1 MDWLGDNVWLF
12 WIGIG
17 LVLAAIEAAT
27 VDFVFIM
34 FAGGALAAAVAAGLG
49 ASFPVQVVVAVGVAV
64 LLLFS
69 VRPLIKRQFLDGEVD
84 HQIGASALVGRQA
97 RVLQSVT
104 DSDGRIKLG
113 GETWSARL
121 AAGTTATVGPGEEVR
136 VIAIHGATAIVSP
149 VPPTDPTTPADPSTI
164 SDPTS

>member
-1 MDWLGDNVWLF
+1 MDWLNDNVWLF
-12 WIGIG
+12 WIGVG

-34 FAGGALAAAVAAGLG
+34 FAGGALAAAVAAWLG
-49 ASFPVQVVVAVGVAV
+49 ASFPVQVVVAVGVAI

-84 HQIGASALVGRQA
+84 HQIGASGLVGRQA
-97 RVLQSVT
+97 RVLQSGP

-121 AAGTTATVGPGEEVR
+121 AAGTTTTVGPGEEVR

-149 VPPTDPTTPADPSTI
+149 VPPTDPTAASDPSTT
-164 SDPTS
+164 SDPTT

>member
-1 MDWLGDNVWLF
+1 MDWLNDNVWLF
-12 WIGIG
+12 WIGVG

-49 ASFPVQVVVAVGVAV
+49 ASFPVQVVVAVGVAL

-69 VRPLIKRQFLDGEVD
+69 VRPLIKRQFLDDQVD
-84 HQIGASALVGRQA
+84 HQIGASALVGREA
-97 RVLQSVT
+97 RVLQAVT
-104 DSDGRIKLG
+104 DSDGRVKLA

-121 AAGTTATVGPGEEVR
+121 AAGATTTVGPGEEVR

-149 VPPTDPTTPADPSTI
+149 VPPADQTTTDPTPT
-164 SDPTS
+164 SDPTT

>member
-1 MDWLGDNVWLF
+1 M
-12 WIGIG
+12 
-17 LVLAAIEAAT
+17 
-27 VDFVFIM
+27 
-34 FAGGALAAAVAAGLG
+34 AL
-49 ASFPVQVVVAVGVAV
+49 

-84 HQIGASALVGRQA
+84 HQIGASGLVGRQA

-121 AAGTTATVGPGEEVR
+121 AAGTTTTVGPGEEVR

-149 VPPTDPTTPADPSTI
+149 GPAHRPDRRLRPQHHLRPHHLTRAPAPRERLTHDQTASCRSSSCCCWPS
-164 SDPTS
+164 SSSSCSSAR

>member
-1 MDWLGDNVWLF
+1 MDWLNDNVWLF
-12 WIGIG
+12 WIGVA

-49 ASFPVQVVVAVGVAV
+49 ASFPLQVVVAVGVAL
-64 LLLFS
+64 LLLFL

-97 RVLQSVT
+97 RVLQAVT

-121 AAGTTATVGPGEEVR
+121 AEGTTTAVGPGEEVR
-136 VIAIHGATAIVSP
+136 VIALHGATAIVAP
-149 VPPTDPTTPADPSTI
+149 VAPLDDPLPDPPPAPLA
-164 SDPTS
+164 

>member
-12 WIGIG
+12 WIGVG

-34 FAGGALAAAVAAGLG
+34 FAAGALAAAVAAALG
-49 ASFPVQVVVAVGVAV
+49 ASFPVQVVVAVAVAL
-64 LLLFS
+64 LLLFL

-84 HQIGASALVGRQA
+84 HQIGTSALVGREA
-97 RVLQSVT
+97 RVLQAVT
-104 DSDGRIKLG
+104 DSDGRVKLA

-121 AAGTTATVGPGEEVR
+121 ATGDTATVGPGEAVR

-149 VPPTDPTTPADPSTI
+149 LPPAPPETPST
-164 SDPTS
+164 

>member
-1 MDWLGDNVWLF
+1 MP
-12 WIGIG
+12 I
-17 LVLAAIEAAT
+17 A
-27 VDFVFIM
+27 
-34 FAGGALAAAVAAGLG
+34 
-49 ASFPVQVVVAVGVAV
+49 
-64 LLLFS
+64 LLFS

-84 HQIGASALVGRQA
+84 HQIGASGLVGRQA

-121 AAGTTATVGPGEEVR
+121 APGTTTTVGPGEEVR

-149 VPPTDPTTPADPSTI
+149 VPPSDSPTATDPSTTSDPTT
-164 SDPTS
+164 

>member
-1 MDWLGDNVWLF
+1 MDWLTGNVWLF

-49 ASFPVQVVVAVGVAV
+49 ASFPLQVVIAVGVAL

-121 AAGTTATVGPGEEVR
+121 AAGTTTTVGPGEEVR
-136 VIAIHGATAIVSP
+136 VIAIHGATAIVSA
-149 VPPTDPTTPADPSTI
+149 VPPAEQTLTDDPPTSYPTT
-164 SDPTS
+164 